1 MFFSTRPSLAELQEA
16 TLSGVAEAVYPLVEQ
31 RPASM
36 PAGGSQQQ
44 TAFTQQVPRRLPSS
58 GSGSLLSRRFTFYY
72 WSVQSEDCF
81 SIDCFLTDHAI
92 PTPPKTDHAVSPLRG
107 RAATQVV
114 RAAKQLIIVHSPKHI
129 SKLVITDDTT
139 DLALAGLVL
148 DREGFL
154 KTPTVRVGNTVV
166 IGYAT
171 SVFKSSLFFG
181 NGSPTATKKASR
193 IKRLRRGASQ
203 SLVAPFKAI
212 QKSMTSEHGAE
223 LQQLENDSNLQ
234 PKTPKTPKSP
244 KTKRQ
249 KVTSHLMTSPPLSP
263 AAAWAVGVA
272 SPPLSPSICRF

>member
-1 MFFSTRPSLAELQEA
+1 MTEHRWIDDKDGRFWTIERAESSILSPQFQDRARKAVRKQRPLSTMFFSTRPSLAELQEA

-139 DLALAGLVL
+139 DLALASLVL

-166 IGYAT
+166 TGSAT
-171 SVFKSSLFFG
+171 
-181 NGSPTATKKASR
+181 
-193 IKRLRRGASQ
+193 
-203 SLVAPFKAI
+203 
-212 QKSMTSEHGAE
+212 
-223 LQQLENDSNLQ
+223 
-234 PKTPKTPKSP
+234 
-244 KTKRQ
+244 
-249 KVTSHLMTSPPLSP
+249 
-263 AAAWAVGVA
+263 
-272 SPPLSPSICRF
+272 